1 MIRSAAVMSV
11 IVVLGGCASPGG
23 PYPSLQPRAAEA
35 IDPRVP
41 VERPMNERPVT
52 PALAAHLAELV
63 NQAHSGD
70 AAFEPAVTQAE
81 RLAAA
86 AGAAQSE
93 GWIAAQEALTAAV
106 AAREPTAH
114 ALGDIDGLAASML
127 QTQGGIAPN
136 DLAALQSP
144 AAEIAAIDRR
154 QAGRIDA
161 LKRRL
166 GS

>member
-1 MIRSAAVMSV
+1 MRQPLLLTMMLLA
-11 IVVLGGCASPGG
+11 GCASPGG

-41 VERPMNERPVT
+41 VERPMNDRPVT
-52 PALAAHLAELV
+52 PALAVHLAELV
-63 NQAHSGD
+63 NQAHTGD
-70 AAFEPAVTQAE
+70 AAFEPAVAQAE

-86 AGAAQSE
+86 AGAPQRES
-93 GWIAAQEALTAAV
+93 WIAAQEALTAAV

-127 QTQGGIAPN
+127 QSQGGIAPN
-136 DLAALQSP
+136 DLAALQSA
-144 AAEIAAIDRR
+144 AAEVAAIDRR
-154 QAGRIDA
+154 QAERIGG
-161 LKRRL
+161 LKKRL